1 MFFARIKMRQ
11 SLEIAQLLSIKS
23 LYSPVSIINP
33 HPHLP
38 QGRVRAQPHQ
48 RLPAAPREWSGQHPT
63 WDIQENLQPSSKSAA
78 ASGLRFQASLLQFHQ
93 WCHLK
98 KKQYFPPT
106 PSFLMLRV
114 GKIACCR
121 IFETNMRLRPRHL
134 MSGVPQTTL
143 RINDSLEE
151 LRELKQATIHIVVV
165 YYSERIHVTISKGLR
180 LCAPNARDPSL
191 ISGQGTRSHMPQLK
205 IPCAATETQCSQINK

>member
-1 MFFARIKMRQ
+1 MRQ

-23 LYSPVSIINP
+23 LYSPRLHHQSPPPSAPGASQGPAPPVLTCCSQRMKWP
-33 HPHLP
+33 APHL
-38 QGRVRAQPHQ
+38 RHSRK
-48 RLPAAPREWSGQHPT
+48 PATLKQISSCLWVKISG
-63 WDIQENLQPSSKSAA
+63 
-78 ASGLRFQASLLQFHQ
+78 SLLQFHQ

-98 KKQYFPPT
+98 KKQYFPRPPT

-114 GKIACCR
+114 GKMACCR
-121 IFETNMRLRPRHL
+121 IFETNMGLRPRHL

-143 RINDSLEE
+143 RINNSLEE
-151 LRELKQATIHIVVV
+151 LRELKQATILIVVV
-165 YYSERIHVTISKGLR
+165 YYSERIHITISKGLR

-205 IPCAATETQCSQINK
+205 IPRAATKTQCSQINK